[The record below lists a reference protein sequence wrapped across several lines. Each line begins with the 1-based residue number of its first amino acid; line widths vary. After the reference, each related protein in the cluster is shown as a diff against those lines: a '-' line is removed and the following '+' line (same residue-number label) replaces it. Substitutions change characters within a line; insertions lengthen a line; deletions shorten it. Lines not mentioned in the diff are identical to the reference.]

1 MTSAAGGRGRVLAV
15 LGPFQHEPVG
25 QGGAGHRL
33 HIVGHGVL
41 AAGEEGGK
49 RKSAIAAPD
58 EAGANELRYVMQAS
72 DGRHVLARRPVT
84 VR

>member
-1 MTSAAGGRGRVLAV
+1 MIWTGPNRRGDYLDLVPAGYQETSGELAD
-15 LGPFQHEPVG
+15 PYPV
-25 QGGAGHRL
+25 
-33 HIVGHGVL
+33 

-58 EAGANELRYVMQAS
+58 EAGAYELRYVMQAS
-72 DGRHVLARRPVT
+72 DGRHVLARRPIT